1 MTTRARS
8 GTARRRAGGGRRTSG
23 SRPAP
28 LRQRLVVLD
37 WMLHLFEVDSL
48 DNLLDLL
55 KHPDAE
61 GIGEDGIT
69 NFHRHLTARFERE
82 HLPHAQLLEYDERIV
97 RFWREITAPTERRGH
112 TLKHFQYL
120 ALLFTEVYLDRYFR
134 DRAALRDSLNRS
146 LDEWNGARDPGDRTE
161 PFGDDDLNKLAY
173 WMATGSGKTLL
184 MHVNIKQYLYYL
196 EHHGRR
202 RDLNRI
208 ILLTPNEGLSQQ
220 HLREFEQSGI
230 EAALFDKDTRTL
242 FSGHA
247 VEIIEVTKLAEDSGQ
262 KTVAADAF
270 EGNNLVLVDE
280 GHRGSSSDIGTWMKR
295 RAQLCERGFS
305 FEYSA
310 TFGQAIKPRSS
321 LMDQYAKAILFDY
334 SYRYFYRDGYGKE
347 HRILNLKEGRDEA
360 QQQLYLTGCLLAF
373 LQQLRAFD
381 NDRGAIAPYGIEK
394 PLWVFVGARVTKGTT
409 GKELSDILSVLAFL
423 DEFLLDRPKA
433 VGRIETL
440 KAGSPGL
447 VDSRNREVF
456 ANRFTSLFREQ
467 SAVDVYD
474 EALRL
479 IFNAPGGGA
488 LHLDQISGAEGEIEL
503 RGGQNAP
510 FGVVNVGNPS
520 NVIKQARAQGIETG
534 SGREFGGSLFQ
545 ALDKPDSTV
554 NVLIGAKKFT
564 EGWSSWRVSTMGLM
578 NVGKN
583 EGSQIIQ
590 LFGRGVR
597 LKGYAFSLKRSRFV
611 QRDDGERHPHAVLD
625 ELEALNVFGVRAN
638 YMQQFKEYLEKEGIP
653 GDEDMEEIV
662 LRVTNHLEPGGAF
675 EGVELLTL
683 KLPTE
688 ADFKGQG
695 PKPILDGD
703 VPKGILVDPVVLDWY
718 PRLQSRTSIQREAG
732 GRSAEKPNEG
742 RLGAEQRALLDYDAM
757 WFELERF
764 KAERSWHNIAI
775 ARNTPQSL
783 LERTDWYR
791 LYIPPVELEPDSW
804 DRVRV
809 WQEIAVALLKKYC
822 ECYYW
827 LCQGEWGQG
836 KLKYERLQPDDGNF
850 FAEYTVRVPQGDTEL
865 VGELQGLREEI
876 ESGDVRDHRRG
887 VFTALSWDRHLYAPV
902 LAATGSGVEIRPTAL
917 NAGERRFVEE
927 LRQFCAHHAPDLE
940 GRSIYLLRNRSRGK
954 GIGFFEEAGFY
965 PDFLLWVNTE
975 ALQHLAFID
984 PHGLIHARG
993 DEDRKIRFAKR
1004 VKEHENRLGRSDVR
1018 LDSFLFSQ
1026 TPYPAISWWGH
1037 TQEELETK
1045 HVLFRDDQ
1053 PQRAVRKMFEL
1064 MGTLTAAG

>member
-1 MTTRARS
+1 
-8 GTARRRAGGGRRTSG
+8 
-23 SRPAP
+23 
-28 LRQRLVVLD
+28 
-37 WMLHLFEVDSL
+37 MLHLFEVDSL
-48 DNLLDLL
+48 DDLLDLL

-69 NFHRHLTARFERE
+69 NFHRRLVARFERE
-82 HLPHAQLLEYDERIV
+82 HLSHAQLLEYDERIV

-120 ALLFTEVYLDRYFR
+120 ALLLTEVYLDRYFR
-134 DRAALRDSLNRS
+134 DRAALRDSLNGF
-146 LDEWNGARDPGDRTE
+146 LEEWNGARDPGDRAE

-208 ILLTPNEGLSQQ
+208 MLLTPNEGLSQQ

-230 EAALFDKDTRTL
+230 EAALFEKDTRTL

-247 VEIIEVTKLAEDSGQ
+247 VEIIDVHKLAEDAGQ
-262 KTVAADAF
+262 KTVAVDAF

-280 GHRGSSSDIGTWMKR
+280 GHRGSSSEIGAWMTR

-310 TFGQAIKPRSS
+310 TFGQAIKRGQLADGPVLRRRSS
-321 LMDQYAKAILFDY
+321 STTRTVTSTATATARSTASSTSRRNEMKSSGSCTSPDACSRSSSSSAR
-334 SYRYFYRDGYGKE
+334 STAT
-347 HRILNLKEGRDEA
+347 GR
-360 QQQLYLTGCLLAF
+360 
-373 LQQLRAFD
+373 
-381 NDRGAIAPYGIEK
+381 AIAPYGIEK

-409 GKELSDILSVLAFL
+409 GGELSDILSVLAFL
-423 DEFLLDRPKA
+423 DEFLRDRPKA

-447 VDSRNREVF
+447 VDSRDREVF
-456 ANRFTSLFREQ
+456 ANRFTSLFRER

-479 IFNAPGGGA
+479 IFNAPSGGA
-488 LHLDQISGAEGEIEL
+488 LHLDQISGADGEIEL
-503 RGGQNAP
+503 RVGTHDP

-520 NVIKQARAQGIETG
+520 NVIKQTEAQGIETG
-534 SGREFGGSLFQ
+534 TGREFGGSLFQ

-578 NVGKN
+578 NVGKS

-611 QRDDGERHPHAVLD
+611 QRGDGGRHPHAVLD

-638 YMQQFKEYLEKEGIP
+638 YMQQFKEYLEEEGIP
-653 GDEDMEEIV
+653 ADEDMEEIV
-662 LRVTNHLEPGGAF
+662 LRAVNHLEPGGAF

-695 PKPILDGD
+695 PKPVLDGN
-703 VPKGILVDPVVLDWY
+703 VPKGILDAPVVLDWY

-732 GRSAEKPNEG
+732 GGSAEKPNEG
-742 RLGAEQRALLDYDAM
+742 KLGAEQRALLDYDAV
-757 WFELERF
+757 WIELERF

-775 ARNTPQSL
+775 ARNAPQSL

-791 LYIPPVELEPDSW
+791 LYIPPVELEPDGW
-804 DRVRV
+804 DRVRI
-809 WQEIAVALLKKYC
+809 WQEITIALLKKYC
-822 ECYYW
+822 ERYYR
-827 LCQGEWGQG
+827 LCQGEWEEG
-836 KLKYERLQPDDGNF
+836 KLEYERLEPGDGNF
-850 FAEYTVRVPQGDTEL
+850 FAEYTVRVPQRDTEL
-865 VGELQGLREEI
+865 VDELRGLREEI
-876 ESGDVRDHRRG
+876 ESGDVRDHHRG
-887 VFTALSWDRHLYAPV
+887 VFTALSWDRHLYVPV

-917 NAGERRFVEE
+917 NAGESRFVEE
-927 LRQFCAHHAPDLE
+927 LRQFCTDHASDL
-940 GRSIYLLRNRSRGK
+940 GGWSIYLLRNRSRGK
-954 GIGFFEEAGFY
+954 GVGFFEEGGFY

-975 ALQHLAFID
+975 ALHHLAFID

-993 DEDRKIRFAKR
+993 DDDRKIRFAER
-1004 VKEHENRLGRSDVR
+1004 VKEHETRLGRRDVR
-1018 LDSFLFSQ
+1018 LDSFLFSE
-1026 TPYPAISWWGH
+1026 TPYQAISWWGH

>member
-1 MTTRARS
+1 MTTLARP
-8 GTARRRAGGGRRTSG
+8 GTTRRRR

-28 LRQRLVVLD
+28 LRERLVVLD

-48 DNLLDLL
+48 DKLLDLL
-55 KHPDAE
+55 KPPDAE

-69 NFHRHLTARFERE
+69 NFHRRLVARSERE

-97 RFWREITAPTERRGH
+97 RFWREITAPSERRGH

-146 LDEWNGARDPGDRTE
+146 LEEWNGARDPGDRTE
-161 PFGDDDLNKLAY
+161 LFSDDDLNKLAY

-230 EAALFDKDTRTL
+230 EAALFEKDTRTL

-262 KTVAADAF
+262 KTVAVDAF

-280 GHRGSSSDIGTWMKR
+280 GHRGSSSEIGAWMTR

-310 TFGQAIKPRSS
+310 TFGQAIKPRNS
-321 LMDQYAKAILFDY
+321 LMDQYAKAILVDY

-347 HRILNLKEGRDEA
+347 HRILNLKEEQDEE
-360 QQQLYLTGCLLAF
+360 QRQLYLTGCLLAF

-381 NDRGAIAPYGIEK
+381 NDRGAIAAYGIEK

-409 GKELSDILSVLAFL
+409 GKELSDILSVLVFL
-423 DEFLLDRPKA
+423 AEFLRDRPKA
-433 VGRIETL
+433 VGHIETL

-456 ANRFTSLFREQ
+456 ANRFTSLFRER
-467 SAVDVYD
+467 SAADVYD

-503 RGGQNAP
+503 RVGAHDP

-520 NVIKQARAQGIETG
+520 NVIRQAAAQGIDTG

-597 LKGYAFSLKRSRFV
+597 LKGYAFSLKRSRFA
-611 QRDDGERHPHAVLD
+611 QRDDGERHPHIVLD

-638 YMQQFKEYLEKEGIP
+638 YMQQFKEYLEEEGIP
-653 GDEDMEEIV
+653 ADEDMEEIV
-662 LRVTNHLEPGGAF
+662 LRVINHLEPGGAF

-688 ADFKGQG
+688 ADFKSQG
-695 PKPILDGD
+695 PKPILDDD
-703 VPKGILVDPVVLDWY
+703 VPKGILDAPVVLDWY
-718 PRLQSRTSIQREAG
+718 PRLQSRTSIQGEAG
-732 GRSAEKPNEG
+732 GASAEKPNEG
-742 RLGAEQRALLDYDAM
+742 ELGPEQRALLDYDAV
-757 WFELERF
+757 WLELERF

-775 ARNTPQSL
+775 ARSAARSL

-791 LYIPPVELEPDSW
+791 LYVPPVELEPDSW
-804 DRVRV
+804 ARVRV

-822 ECYYW
+822 ERYYR
-827 LCQGEWGQG
+827 LRQGEWEEGR
-836 KLKYERLQPDDGNF
+836 LEYERLQPDDGNF
-850 FAEYTVRVPQGDTEL
+850 FAEYTVRVPHGDTDL
-865 VGELQGLREEI
+865 VDKLQGLRAEI
-876 ESGDVRDHRRG
+876 ESGDVHDHHRG
-887 VFTALSWDRHLYAPV
+887 VFSALSWDRHLYVPV
-902 LAATGSGVEIRPTAL
+902 LASTGGGVEIRPAGL
-917 NAGERRFVEE
+917 NDGERRFVEE
-927 LRQFCAHHAPDLE
+927 LRQFCRDHAPDLE
-940 GRSIYLLRNRSRGK
+940 DRSIYLLRNRSRGK
-954 GIGFFEEAGFY
+954 GVGFFEEGGFF

-993 DEDRKIRFAKR
+993 DDDRKIRFAKR
-1004 VKEHENRLGRSDVR
+1004 VKQHEDRLGRDDVQ

-1026 TPYPAISWWGH
+1026 TPYQAISWWGH
-1037 TQEELETK
+1037 TQAQLEEK

-1053 PQRAVRKMFEL
+1053 PERAVRRMFEL
-1064 MGTLTAAG
+1064 MGTLGAAG

>member
-1 MTTRARS
+1 MTMRTRT
-8 GTARRRAGGGRRTSG
+8 GTARRRTSR

-37 WMLHLFEVDSL
+37 WMLRLFEVDSL
-48 DNLLDLL
+48 DDLLDLL
-55 KHPDAE
+55 KHPDAQ

-69 NFHRHLTARFERE
+69 NFHRRLVARFERE

-97 RFWREITAPTERRGH
+97 RFWREITTPVERRGH

-134 DRAALRDSLNRS
+134 DRAALRDSLNPF
-146 LDEWNGARDPGDRTE
+146 LEEWNGARDTGDRAE

-196 EHHGRR
+196 QHHGRR

-230 EAALFDKDTRTL
+230 EAALFEKDTRTL

-247 VEIIEVTKLAEDSGQ
+247 VEIIDVHKLAEDAGQ
-262 KTVAADAF
+262 KTVAVDAF

-280 GHRGSSSDIGTWMKR
+280 GHRGSSSEIGAWMTR

-310 TFGQAIKPRSS
+310 TFGQAIKPGNS
-321 LMDQYAKAILFDY
+321 LMDQYSKAILFDY
-334 SYRYFYRDGYGKE
+334 SYRFFYRDGYGKE
-347 HRILNLKEGRDEA
+347 HRILNLKEERDEA
-360 QQQLYLTGCLLAF
+360 QRELYLTGCLLAF

-409 GKELSDILSVLAFL
+409 GEELSDILSVLAFL
-423 DEFLLDRPKA
+423 DEFLRDRPRA

-456 ANRFTSLFREQ
+456 ANRFTSLFRDRAA
-467 SAVDVYD
+467 SDVYD

-479 IFNAPGGGA
+479 IFNAPGGAA

-503 RGGQNAP
+503 RVGTNDP
-510 FGVVNVGNPS
+510 FGVVNVGNPA
-520 NVIKQARAQGIETG
+520 NVIKQAEAEGIETG
-534 SGREFGGSLFQ
+534 SGRQFGGSLFQ
-545 ALDKPDSTV
+545 ALDKADSTV
-554 NVLIGAKKFT
+554 NVLIGAKKFI

-597 LKGYAFSLKRSRFV
+597 LKGYGFSLKRSRFV
-611 QRDDGERHPHAVLD
+611 QRNDGERHPHAVLD

-638 YMQQFKEYLEKEGIP
+638 YMQQFKEYLEEEGVP
-653 GDEDMEEIV
+653 TDEDMEEIV
-662 LRVTNHLEPGGAF
+662 LKVINRLEPGGDF
-675 EGVELLTL
+675 EGVDLLTL

-688 ADFKGQG
+688 ADFKRQG
-695 PKPILDGD
+695 PKPVLDGG
-703 VPKGILVDPVVLDWY
+703 VPKGILDAPLVLDWY

-732 GRSAEKPNEG
+732 SASAEKPNEAK
-742 RLGAEQRALLDYDAM
+742 LGVEQRAFLDYDAM

-775 ARNTPQSL
+775 ARDAPQAL

-791 LYIPPVELEPDSW
+791 LYIPRAELEPDGW

-809 WQEIAVALLKKYC
+809 WQEVAVALLKKYC
-822 ECYYW
+822 ERYYRFR
-827 LCQGEWGQG
+827 QGEWEEG
-836 KLKYERLQPDDGNF
+836 KLEYERLEPDDGNF

-865 VGELQGLREEI
+865 IDELERLQAEV
-876 ESGDVRDHRRG
+876 ESGGVRDHHRG
-887 VFTALSWDRHLYAPV
+887 VFTALSWDRHLYVPV
-902 LAATGSGVEIRPTAL
+902 LAASGSRVEVRPTAL
-917 NAGERRFVEE
+917 NAGERRFVEQ
-927 LRQFCAHHAPDLE
+927 LRQFCEEHTSELPQH
-940 GRSIYLLRNRSRGK
+940 SIYLLRNRSRGK
-954 GIGFFEEAGFY
+954 GVGFFEEGGFY
-965 PDFLLWVNTE
+965 PDFLLWVNTGG
-975 ALQHLAFID
+975 LQHLAFID

-993 DEDRKIRFAKR
+993 DEDRKIRFAER
-1004 VKEHENRLGRSDVR
+1004 VKEHEARLGRSDVR
-1018 LDSFLFSQ
+1018 LDSFLFSE
-1026 TPYPAISWWGH
+1026 TPYQAISWWGH
-1037 TQEELETK
+1037 TQEELEAK

-1053 PQRAVRKMFEL
+1053 PQRAMRRMFEL
-1064 MGTLTAAG
+1064 MGELQAAG

>member
-1 MTTRARS
+1 MTTGRS
-8 GTARRRAGGGRRTSG
+8 GTARRRAGGRRRTSG

-28 LRQRLVVLD
+28 LRQRLVILD
-37 WMLHLFEVDSL
+37 WMLHLFEVGSL

-69 NFHRHLTARFERE
+69 NFHRRLVARFERE

-146 LDEWNGARDPGDRTE
+146 IEEWNGAKDPDDRTE

-202 RDLNRI
+202 RYLNRI

-321 LMDQYAKAILFDY
+321 LMDLYSKAILFDY

-347 HRILNLKEGRDEA
+347 HRILNLKEERDEE
-360 QQQLYLTGCLLAF
+360 QRQLYLTGCLLAF

-409 GKELSDILSVLAFL
+409 GAELSDILSVLAFL
-423 DEFLLDRPKA
+423 GEFLGDRPKA
-433 VGRIETL
+433 VGRIDAL

-456 ANRFTSLFREQ
+456 ANRFTSLFRER

-488 LHLDQISGAEGEIEL
+488 LHVDQISGAEGEIEL
-503 RGGQNAP
+503 RVGTHDP

-520 NVIKQARAQGIETG
+520 NVIKQAEAQGIETG

-554 NVLIGAKKFT
+554 NVLIGAKKFI

-638 YMQQFKEYLEKEGIP
+638 YMQQFKEYLEEEGIP
-653 GDEDMEEIV
+653 ADEDMEEIV
-662 LRVTNHLEPGGAF
+662 LRVINHLEPGGAF

-695 PKPILDGD
+695 PKPVLDGD
-703 VPKGILVDPVVLDWY
+703 VPKGILDAPVVLDWY
-718 PRLQSRTSIQREAG
+718 PRVQSRTSIQREAG
-732 GRSAEKPNEG
+732 GGSAEEPNEG
-742 RLGAEQRALLDYDAM
+742 KLGPEQRALLDYDAV
-757 WFELERF
+757 WLELERF

-791 LYIPPVELEPDSW
+791 LYIPPVEVEPDSW

-822 ECYYW
+822 ERYYR
-827 LCQGEWGQG
+827 LCQGEWEAG
-836 KLKYERLQPDDGNF
+836 KLEYERLEPDDGNF
-850 FAEYTVRVPQGDTEL
+850 FAEYTVRVPHGDTEL
-865 VGELQGLREEI
+865 VDELQGLLGEI
-876 ESGDVRDHRRG
+876 ESGDVRDHHRG
-887 VFTALSWDRHLYAPV
+887 VFTALSWDRHLYVPV

-927 LRQFCAHHAPDLE
+927 LRQFCTDHASDLE
-940 GRSIYLLRNRSRGK
+940 GWSIYLLRNRSRGK
-954 GIGFFEEAGFY
+954 GVGFFEEGRFF

-975 ALQHLAFID
+975 ALQHIAFID

-993 DEDRKIRFAKR
+993 DEDRKIRFAER
-1004 VKEHENRLGRSDVR
+1004 VKEHETRLGRNDVR
-1018 LDSFLFSQ
+1018 LDSFLFSE
-1026 TPYPAISWWGH
+1026 TPYQAISWWGH

-1045 HVLFRDDQ
+1045 HVLFRDDR
-1053 PQRAVRKMFEL
+1053 PLRAVRRMFEL

>member
-1 MTTRARS
+1 MTTRARA
-8 GTARRRAGGGRRTSG
+8 GTAPRRAGGRRRAART
-23 SRPAP
+23 RPAR
-28 LRQRLVVLD
+28 LRQRLIVLE
-37 WMLHLFEVDSL
+37 WMLRLFEVDSL
-48 DNLLDLL
+48 DDLLDLL
-55 KHPDAE
+55 KHLDAE

-69 NFHRHLTARFERE
+69 NFHRRLVARFERK
-82 HLPHAQLLEYDERIV
+82 HLSHSQLLQYDERIV
-97 RFWREITAPTERRGH
+97 RFWREITTPVERRGH

-120 ALLFTEVYLDRYFR
+120 GLLFTEVYLDRYFR
-134 DRAALRDSLNRS
+134 DRGALRDSLNRF
-146 LDEWNGARDPGDRTE
+146 LEEWNDAREPGDRVE
-161 PFGDDDLNKLAY
+161 RFGDDDLNKLAY

-220 HLREFEQSGI
+220 HLREFGQSGI
-230 EAALFDKDTRTL
+230 EAALFEKETRTL
-242 FSGHA
+242 FSGNT
-247 VEIIEVTKLAEDSGQ
+247 VEIIEVTKLAEDAGQ
-262 KTVAADAF
+262 KTVAVDAF

-280 GHRGSSSDIGTWMKR
+280 GHRGSSSEIGAWMTR
-295 RAQLCERGFS
+295 RGQLCERGFS

-310 TFGQAIKPRSS
+310 TFGQAIKPGSS
-321 LMDQYAKAILFDY
+321 LLDQYSKAILFDY

-347 HRILNLKEGRDEA
+347 HRILNLKEQRDEE
-360 QQQLYLTGCLLAF
+360 QRQLYLTGCLLAF

-381 NDRGAIAPYGIEK
+381 NDRAAIAPYGIEK

-409 GKELSDILSVLAFL
+409 GEELSDILSVLAFL
-423 DEFLLDRPKA
+423 DEFLGDRAKA

-440 KAGSPGL
+440 RAGSPGL

-456 ANRFTSLFREQ
+456 ANRFTSLFRYR
-467 SAVDVYD
+467 AADDVYD

-503 RGGQNAP
+503 RVGTNDP
-510 FGVVNVGNPS
+510 FGVVNVGNPA
-520 NVIKQARAQGIETG
+520 NVIKQAEAQGIETG
-534 SGREFGGSLFQ
+534 SGREFGGSPFQ

-554 NVLIGAKKFT
+554 NVLIGAKKFI

-597 LKGYAFSLKRSRFV
+597 LKGYEFSLKRSRFV
-611 QRDDGERHPHAVLD
+611 QRNDGERHPHAVLD

-638 YMQQFKEYLEKEGIP
+638 YMQQFKEYLEEEGVP
-653 GDEDMEEIV
+653 TDEDMEEIV
-662 LRVTNHLEPGGAF
+662 LRVINRLEPGGTF

-688 ADFKGQG
+688 ADFKRQG
-695 PKPILDGD
+695 PKPVLDGD
-703 VPKGILVDPVVLDWY
+703 VPKGILDAPIVLDWY

-732 GRSAEKPNEG
+732 GGSAEKPNEG
-742 RLGAEQRALLDYDAM
+742 KLVAEQRALLDFDAV

-764 KAERSWHNIAI
+764 KAERSWHNMAI
-775 ARNTPQSL
+775 ARDAPRTL
-783 LERTDWYR
+783 LERADWYR
-791 LYIPPVELEPDSW
+791 LYIPPVELEPDGW

-809 WQEIAVALLKKYC
+809 WQEVAVALLKKYC
-822 ECYYW
+822 ERYYRLRQSDW
-827 LCQGEWGQG
+827 EEGRLE
-836 KLKYERLQPDDGNF
+836 YERLQPDDGNF
-850 FAEYTVRVPQGDTEL
+850 FAEYTVRVSQTDTEL
-865 VGELQGLREEI
+865 IDELEGLRGEI
-876 ESGDVRDHRRG
+876 DSGDVRDHHRG
-887 VFTALSWDRHLYAPV
+887 VFTALSWDRHLYVPV
-902 LAATGSGVEIRPTAL
+902 FAATGGGVEIRPTAL

-927 LRQFCAHHAPDLE
+927 LREFCSTHASDLE
-940 GRSIYLLRNRSRGK
+940 GWSIYLLRNRSRGK
-954 GIGFFEEAGFY
+954 GVGFFEEGGFY

-975 ALQHLAFID
+975 TLQHLAFID

-993 DEDRKIRFAKR
+993 DEDRKIRFAER
-1004 VKEHENRLGRSDVR
+1004 VKEHETRLARSDVR
-1018 LDSFLFSQ
+1018 LDSFLFSE
-1026 TPYPAISWWGH
+1026 TPYQAISWWGH
-1037 TQEELETK
+1037 TQDELETK
-1045 HVLFRDDQ
+1045 HVLFRNST
-1053 PQRAVRKMFEL
+1053 PQRAMKKMFEL
-1064 MGTLTAAG
+1064 MGMLRAG

>member
-1 MTTRARS
+1 
-8 GTARRRAGGGRRTSG
+8 
-23 SRPAP
+23 
-28 LRQRLVVLD
+28 
-37 WMLHLFEVDSL
+37 MLHLFAVDSL
-48 DNLLDLL
+48 DVLLDLL

-61 GIGEDGIT
+61 GIGEDGTT
-69 NFHRHLTARFERE
+69 NFHRRLTARFERE
-82 HLPHAQLLEYDERIV
+82 HLSHSQLLEYDERIA
-97 RFWREITAPTERRGH
+97 RFWGEITAPTERRGH

-134 DRAALRDSLNRS
+134 DRGALRDSLNAFLEGWNRS
-146 LDEWNGARDPGDRTE
+146 RDPGGRAE
-161 PFGDDDLNKLAY
+161 LFADDDLNKLAY

-184 MHVNIKQYLYYL
+184 MHVNIKQYLHYL

-208 ILLTPNEGLSQQ
+208 ILLTPNAGLSQQ
-220 HLREFEQSGI
+220 HLQEFEHSGI
-230 EAALFDKDTRTL
+230 EAALFEKDARTL

-262 KTVAADAF
+262 KTVATDAF
-270 EGNNLVLVDE
+270 EGDNLVLVDE
-280 GHRGSSSDIGTWMKR
+280 GHRGSSSEIGAWMTR
-295 RAQLCERGFS
+295 RAQLCRRGFS

-347 HRILNLKEGRDEA
+347 HRILNLKEERDEE

-373 LQQLRAFD
+373 LQQLRSFD
-381 NDRGAIAPYGIEK
+381 NERAAIAPYGIEK

-409 GKELSDILSVLAFL
+409 GGELSDILSVLAFL
-423 DEFLLDRPKA
+423 DEFLRDRPKA

-456 ANRFTSLFREQ
+456 ANRFTSLFRER
-467 SAVDVYD
+467 SAVDAYD
-474 EALRL
+474 EALRV

-488 LHLDQISGAEGEIEL
+488 LHLDQITGAEGEIEL
-503 RGGQNAP
+503 RVGTHDP

-520 NVIKQARAQGIETG
+520 NVIRQAAAQGIDTG
-534 SGREFGGSLFQ
+534 SGREFGGSLFRV
-545 ALDKPDSTV
+545 LDKPDSTV

-597 LKGYAFSLKRSRFV
+597 LKGYALSLKRSRFV

-625 ELEALNVFGVRAN
+625 ELEALNVFGVRSN
-638 YMQQFKEYLEKEGIP
+638 YMQQFKEYLEEEGVP
-653 GDEDMEEIV
+653 ADEDMEEIV
-662 LRVTNHLEPGGAF
+662 LRVINHLESGGAF

-695 PKPILDGD
+695 PKPVLDGD
-703 VPKGILVDPVVLDWY
+703 VPRGILDAPVVLDWY
-718 PRLQSRTSIQREAG
+718 PRLQSQTSIQREADSG
-732 GRSAEKPNEG
+732 SAEKPNEG
-742 RLGAEQRALLDYDAM
+742 KLGTEQCALLDYDTL
-757 WFELERF
+757 WLELERF
-764 KAERSWHNIAI
+764 KAARLWHNIAI
-775 ARNTPQSL
+775 ARNAARSL
-783 LERTDWYR
+783 LARTDWYR
-791 LYIPPVELEPDSW
+791 LYIPPAELEPDGW

-809 WQEIAVALLKKYC
+809 WQEVAVALLKKYC
-822 ECYYW
+822 ERYYR
-827 LCQGEWGQG
+827 LCQGEWEEG
-836 KLKYERLQPDDGNF
+836 KLEYRRLQPDDGNF
-850 FAEYTVRVPQGDTEL
+850 FAEYTVRIPQGDTEL
-865 VGELQGLREEI
+865 VDGVQGLRMQI
-876 ESGDVRDHRRG
+876 ESGDVRDHHRG
-887 VFTALSWDRHLYAPV
+887 AFSALNWDRHLYVPV
-902 LAATGSGVEIRPTAL
+902 LATTGGGVEIRPTAL
-917 NAGERRFVEE
+917 NRGERRFVEE
-927 LRQFCAHHAPDLE
+927 LRQFCADHASDLE
-940 GRSIYLLRNRSRGK
+940 GSSVFLLRNRSRGK
-954 GIGFFEEAGFY
+954 GVGFFEEGGFY

-975 ALQHLAFID
+975 TLQHLAFID

-993 DEDRKIRFAKR
+993 DADRKIRFAAR
-1004 VKEHENRLGRSDVR
+1004 VKGHEARLGRSDVR
-1018 LDSFLFSQ
+1018 LDSFLFSE
-1026 TPYPAISWWGH
+1026 TPYQAISWWGH
-1037 TQEELETK
+1037 TQEALEAK

>member
-1 MTTRARS
+1 MTGS
-8 GTARRRAGGGRRTSG
+8 G
-23 SRPAP
+23 PAP

-48 DNLLDLL
+48 DRLLDLL
-55 KHPDAE
+55 KDPDAE
-61 GIGEDGIT
+61 GIGEDGVT
-69 NFHRHLTARFERE
+69 NFYRRLTARSERG
-82 HLPHAQLLEYDERIV
+82 HLSHAQLLEYDERIV
-97 RFWREITAPTERRGH
+97 RFWREITTPTERRGH

-120 ALLFTEVYLDRYFR
+120 ALLFTEVYLDGYFR
-134 DRAALRDSLNRS
+134 DRAALRDSLNHA
-146 LDEWNGARDPGDRTE
+146 LDEWNIGQKPGDQAE
-161 PFGDDDLNKLAY
+161 PFGDDLNKLAY

-184 MHVNIKQYLYYL
+184 MHVNIKQYLYYI
-196 EHHGRR
+196 EHHGRQ

-230 EAALFDKDTRTL
+230 EAALFEKDTRTL

-262 KTVAADAF
+262 RTIATDAF

-280 GHRGSSSDIGTWMKR
+280 GHRGSSSEIGKWMMR

-310 TFGQAIKPRSS
+310 TFGQAIKPRSP

-347 HRILNLKEGRDEA
+347 HRILNLREERDEE
-360 QQQLYLTGCLLAF
+360 QRQLYLTGCLLAF

-381 NDRGAIAPYGIEK
+381 HDRGAIVPYGIEK

-409 GKELSDILSVLAFL
+409 GNELSDILTVLAFL
-423 DEFLLDRPKA
+423 DEFLHDRPKA
-433 VGRIETL
+433 VGRIGTL

-456 ANRFTSLFREQ
+456 ANRFTSLFRER
-467 SAVDVYD
+467 SADDVYD

-488 LHLDQISGAEGEIEL
+488 LHLEQISGAEGEIEL
-503 RGGQNAP
+503 RVGAHDP

-520 NVIKQARAQGIETG
+520 NVIKQARARGIDTG
-534 SGREFGGSLFQ
+534 SGREFGGPLFQ
-545 ALDKPDSTV
+545 ALAEPDSTV
-554 NVLIGAKKFT
+554 NVLIGARKFT

-597 LKGYAFSLKRSRFV
+597 LKGYGFSLKRSRLV
-611 QRDDGERHPHAVLD
+611 QRDNGERHPHAVLD

-638 YMQQFKEYLEKEGIP
+638 YMQQFKEYLAEEGITA
-653 GDEDMEEIV
+653 DEDMTEIV
-662 LRVTNHLEPGGAF
+662 LRVINHLEPGGAF
-675 EGVELLTL
+675 EGAELLTL

-688 ADFKGQG
+688 ADFKRQG
-695 PKPILDGD
+695 PKPVLDGD
-703 VPKGILVDPVVLDWY
+703 VPKGIVNAPVALDWY
-718 PRLQSRTSIQREAG
+718 PRLQSRTSIRREAG
-732 GRSAEKPNEG
+732 GGSAEKRNEG
-742 RLGAEQRALLDYDAM
+742 KLGGKQRALLDYDAL
-757 WFELERF
+757 WLELERF

-775 ARNTPQSL
+775 ARNAPLSL
-783 LERTDWYR
+783 LERNDWYR
-791 LYIPPVELEPDSW
+791 LYIPPVELEPGDW
-804 DRVRV
+804 DRVGV

-822 ECYYW
+822 ERYYR
-827 LCQGEWGQG
+827 LCQGEWEEGRIE
-836 KLKYERLQPDDGNF
+836 YERLKPDDGNF
-850 FAEYTVRVPQGDTEL
+850 FAEYTVRVAQADTDL
-865 VGELQGLREEI
+865 ADELQDLHKEI
-876 ESGDVRDHRRG
+876 ESADVHDHRSG
-887 VFTALSWDRHLYAPV
+887 VFTALSWDRHLYVPI
-902 LAATGSGVEIRPTAL
+902 LAATGSAVQIRPAGL
-917 NAGERRFVEE
+917 NDGERRFVEE
-927 LRQFCAHHAPDLE
+927 LRQFCTDHASDLQ
-940 GRSIYLLRNRSRGK
+940 GWSIYLLRNRSRGK
-954 GIGFFEEAGFY
+954 GVGFFEEGGFF

-975 ALQHLAFID
+975 ALQHLSFID
-984 PHGLIHARG
+984 PHGLMHARG
-993 DEDRKIRFAKR
+993 DEDRKIRFAER
-1004 VKEHENRLGRSDVR
+1004 VKKHEDRLGRSDVR
-1018 LDSFLFSQ
+1018 LDSFVFSQ
-1026 TPYPAISWWGH
+1026 TPYQAISWWGH
-1037 TQEELETK
+1037 TQEALEAS
-1045 HVLFRDDQ
+1045 HVLFPQDQ

-1064 MGTLTAAG
+1064 MGTLPAAG

>member
-1 MTTRARS
+1 
-8 GTARRRAGGGRRTSG
+8 
-23 SRPAP
+23 
-28 LRQRLVVLD
+28 
-37 WMLHLFEVDSL
+37 MLHLFEVESL
-48 DNLLDLL
+48 DDLLDLL

-69 NFHRHLTARFERE
+69 NFHRRVVARFERE
-82 HLPHAQLLEYDERIV
+82 HLSHAQLREYDERIV
-97 RFWREITAPTERRGH
+97 RFWREVTAPTERRGH

-120 ALLFTEVYLDRYFR
+120 ALLLTEVYLDRYFR
-134 DRAALRDSLNRS
+134 DRAALRDLLNGF
-146 LDEWNGARDPGDRTE
+146 LEEWNGARDPGDRAE

-208 ILLTPNEGLSQQ
+208 MLLTPNEGLSQQ

-230 EAALFDKDTRTL
+230 EATLFEKDTRTL

-247 VEIIEVTKLAEDSGQ
+247 VEIIDVHKLAEDAGQ
-262 KTVAADAF
+262 KTVAVDAF

-280 GHRGSSSDIGTWMKR
+280 GHRGSSSEIGAWMTR
-295 RAQLCERGFS
+295 RAQLCARGFS

-310 TFGQAIKPRSS
+310 TFGQAIRPGSS

-347 HRILNLKEGRDEA
+347 HRILNLKEERDEE
-360 QQQLYLTGCLLAF
+360 QRQLYLTGCLLAF

-381 NDRGAIAPYGIEK
+381 NDRSAIAPYGIEK

-409 GKELSDILSVLAFL
+409 GGELSDILSVLALL
-423 DEFLLDRPKA
+423 DEFLGDRPKA

-456 ANRFTSLFREQ
+456 ANRFTSLFRER
-467 SAVDVYD
+467 SADDVYD

-503 RGGQNAP
+503 RVGPHDP

-520 NVIKQARAQGIETG
+520 NVIKQAVAQGIETG
-534 SGREFGGSLFQ
+534 SGREFGGSLFH

-554 NVLIGAKKFT
+554 NVLIGAKKFI

-611 QRDDGERHPHAVLD
+611 QRGDGERHPHAVLD

-638 YMQQFKEYLEKEGIP
+638 YMQQFKEYLEEEGIP
-653 GDEDMEEIV
+653 ADEDMEEIV
-662 LRVTNHLEPGGAF
+662 LRVINHLEPGGAL

-688 ADFKGQG
+688 ADFKAQG
-695 PKPILDGD
+695 RKPVLDGD
-703 VPKGILVDPVVLDWY
+703 VPKGILDAPVVLDWY

-732 GRSAEKPNEG
+732 GGSAEEPNEG
-742 RLGAEQRALLDYDAM
+742 KLGPEQRALLDYDAV
-757 WFELERF
+757 WLELERF

-775 ARNTPQSL
+775 ARNAPQSL
-783 LERTDWYR
+783 LERIDWYR

-822 ECYYW
+822 ERYYR
-827 LCQGEWGQG
+827 LCQGEWEQG
-836 KLKYERLQPDDGNF
+836 KLEYERLQPDDGNF

-865 VGELQGLREEI
+865 VDELQGLRGEI
-876 ESGDVRDHRRG
+876 ESGNVRDHHRG
-887 VFTALSWDRHLYAPV
+887 VFTALSWDRHLYVPV

-927 LRQFCAHHAPDLE
+927 LRQFCTDHASDLE
-940 GRSIYLLRNRSRGK
+940 GWSIYLLRNRSRGK
-954 GIGFFEEAGFY
+954 GVGFFEQGGFY

-993 DEDRKIRFAKR
+993 DEDRKIRFAER
-1004 VKEHENRLGRSDVR
+1004 VKEHETRLGRSDIR
-1018 LDSFLFSQ
+1018 LDSFLFSE
-1026 TPYPAISWWGH
+1026 TPYQAISWWRH

-1045 HVLFRDDQ
+1045 HVLFRDDE

-1064 MGTLTAAG
+1064 MGTLTVAR